1 MIKKDAHSGCHGT
14 GESCGG
20 GSLSDELMIHFP
32 YAVFSIALSIAGV
45 ALLDYC
51 SFGAKE
57 AIVKAGA
64 HTLFHTFH
72 FMHVVFAATGAL
84 LTFFRFS
91 KNILR
96 GIIIGGA
103 STVFFCVLSDVFLPY
118 IAGMMLGVKMDLH
131 VCFVS
136 ELFNVLPFLIIGM
149 LNGWVLAQHKDG
161 MQTYYSL
168 WSHFAHIFVSSVASL
183 LYMVSFGFKDW
194 HQHMGV
200 IFIMLIG
207 AVVIPCTLSD
217 VVIPLFFA
225 KERKSRK

>member
-1 MIKKDAHSGCHGT
+1 MIKNDSHSKCHSA

-20 GSLSDELMIHFP
+20 GSLIDELTIHFP

-45 ALLDYC
+45 ALLNYF
-51 SFGAKE
+51 SFGAKPDV
-57 AIVKAGA
+57 IRAGS

-72 FMHVVFAATGAL
+72 FMHVTFAATGAM

-91 KNILR
+91 KNIIR
-96 GIIIGGA
+96 GIVIGA
-103 STVFFCVLSDVFLPY
+103 ISTVFFCVLSDVFLPY
-118 IAGMMLGVKMDLH
+118 IAGMMVGVKMDLH
-131 VCFVS
+131 ICFLTDVA
-136 ELFNVLPFLIIGM
+136 NVFPFLVIGM
-149 LNGWVLAQHKDG
+149 LNGWVLAQHKQG

-168 WSHFAHIFVSSVASL
+168 WSHFAHIFVSSLASL
-183 LYMVSFGFKDW
+183 LYMVSYGFHNW
-194 HQHMGV
+194 HENMGV

-225 KERKSRK
+225 KERKSRL